1 MMKVIML
8 LPYPWKLRVEAH
20 GETGPGG
27 LDMFDHGVE
36 AYALDDED
44 VSLSGLFE
52 KDTKVTA

>member
-1 MMKVIML
+1 MK
-8 LPYPWKLRVEAH
+8 LPHPWKLRVEAH

-36 AYALDDED
+36 VYPAQDDDD

-52 KDTKVTA
+52 KTAKVTA